1 MSKPPPSAPQKS
13 KPGSA
18 AGKKDSKKQAE
29 EEQPVVSPPPPPPP
43 VAPFD
48 ALPKVWSLSSLSE
61 QRQRVSALFGLPD
74 CPAGCLCFARVALD
88 DCFQHLRFA
97 STLALSPVQARFV
110 HRVVQT
116 FLSALQLPDE
126 RWSTADTRDRL
137 RLLLVTNCVELLPGT
152 TYIDSTHLLAP
163 LDLPSTHAMPLAV
176 SDVAPSVAAAGASL
190 TLATSR
196 PSTASASAAAANK
209 RPPPS
214 ARGKPAAPPSPQHP
228 PAKAGKP
235 LTAKEKE
242 AAAAAEKAAAAIAA
256 AEAAAAEAAELALL
270 PPSPPSPPP
279 HFLDASQRDRL
290 WQYASERLLLHADMY
305 RAVYNAEARKRRDA
319 EAGQYVWRRVKEQPE
334 SGWVRPLQQA
344 LSEQPVAPQQP
355 TAGEAAQQ
363 QQPAVGTA
371 AVDAECELTLQDG
384 EYTAAEREWLLQRK
398 AEMEQR
404 LREAAQRQRQRQSHD
419 SKAVQEEKEQSSSE
433 QSVSGSI
440 IVM

>member
-1 MSKPPPSAPQKS
+1 MSKPPPSVAQKS

-29 EEQPVVSPPPPPPP
+29 EELPVVSPSPHLPA

-48 ALPKVWSLSSLSE
+48 VLHEVWSLSSLSE

-97 STLALSPVQARFV
+97 SALALSPVQARFV
-110 HRVVQT
+110 HQLVHT

-126 RWSTADTRDRL
+126 RWSTADIRDKL

-163 LDLPSTHAMPLAV
+163 LDLPPTTVLPLAV
-176 SDVAPSVAAAGASL
+176 SDVPPSVATGASL
-190 TLATSR
+190 TPATSR
-196 PSTASASAAAANK
+196 PSTASASAAAASK
-209 RPPPS
+209 RPPAS

-228 PAKAGKP
+228 PARAGKP

-242 AAAAAEKAAAAIAA
+242 AAAAAERAAAIAA

-270 PPSPPSPPP
+270 PPSPPIPPP
-279 HFLDASQRDRL
+279 HFLTAQQKERV
-290 WQYASERLLLHADMY
+290 WQYASERLLVHAEMY

-334 SGWVRPLQQA
+334 GGWVRPLQQA
-344 LSEQPVAPQQP
+344 LSEQPVVLQQP
-355 TAGEAAQQ
+355 TTVEAAQQ
-363 QQPAVGTA
+363 LQPAVGA
-371 AVDAECELTLQDG
+371 AADTMDCELTLQDG
-384 EYTAAEREWLLQRK
+384 EYTAGEREWLLQRK
-398 AEMEQR
+398 ADMEQR
-404 LREAAQRQRQRQSHD
+404 LREAAQRQRQQPVHD
-419 SKAVQEEKEQSSSE
+419 SKAVPEEKEQSSRE
-433 QSVSGSI
+433 HGVSGAI
-440 IVM
+440 IVK